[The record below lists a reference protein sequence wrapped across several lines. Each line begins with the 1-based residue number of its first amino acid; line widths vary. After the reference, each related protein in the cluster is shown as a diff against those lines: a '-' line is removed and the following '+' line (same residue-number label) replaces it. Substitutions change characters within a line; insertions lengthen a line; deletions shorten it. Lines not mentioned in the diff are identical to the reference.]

1 MSVRDLRDL
10 INMTEEKIKQK
21 MEQRDSLANNR
32 SDARLSAQNS
42 SNSSIIVQLSL
53 KDLVDRYCHEQQLN
67 PVIQNCNVIIEKVNN
82 HPQGDLFRI
91 QQLFLD
97 DKKEYIFTDASR
109 QKAKGVIYMAMTLD
123 SMLMRRLGNNEFLEF
138 DL

>member
-67 PVIQNCNVIIEKVNN
+67 PVIQNCNVIIDKVNN

-91 QQLFLD
+91 QNLWNLIYKGEWDGLFCC
-97 DKKEYIFTDASR
+97 DKFFTIGIASR
-109 QKAKGVIYMAMTLD
+109 G
-123 SMLMRRLGNNEFLEF
+123 
-138 DL
+138 